1 MEEYRRESGI
11 PIIRTFIALPVAG
24 SPVDA
29 VGAMIRDMEEAGVS
43 AKWVEPQNMHL
54 TLKFLGD
61 LPRTRIQPLADA
73 VSRAVQGEPRFE
85 IALRGA
91 GAFPSPA
98 HPRVLWVGVSE
109 GADRLARLSRSIDE
123 STVASGFAPADKAF
137 RPHLTIGRA
146 RGESAGPRGADV
158 ISRYSD
164 AFWGTVAVDCIH
176 VVASTL
182 KPSGPVYTSLA
193 RIPLERPA

>member
-1 MEEYRRESGI
+1 MLVVEEYRRESGI

-98 HPRVLWVGVSE
+98 RLRVLWVGIRE
-109 GADRLARLSRSIDE
+109 GADRLVRLSRSIDE
-123 STVASGFAPADKAF
+123 STLSSGFGPADKAF
-137 RPHLTIGRA
+137 RPHLTIGSA
-146 RGESAGPRGADV
+146 RGESAGVRAADI

-164 AFWGTVAVDCIH
+164 AFWGTVAVDCVH
-176 VVASTL
+176 VVASVL

-193 RIPLERPA
+193 RIPLE

>member
-24 SPVDA
+24 SPVEA
-29 VGAMIRDMEEAGVS
+29 VSAMIGDMQEAGVS

-61 LPRTRIQPLADA
+61 LPRTRIQPLTDA
-73 VSRAVQGEPRFE
+73 VNRAVQGEPRFE

-98 HPRVLWVGVSE
+98 RPRVLWVGARRRRPSE
-109 GADRLARLSRSIDE
+109 ALRVHDE
-123 STVASGFAPADKAF
+123 STVASGFARRQGFPITSP
-137 RPHLTIGRA
+137 RRA
-146 RGESAGPRGADV
+146 RGSRRQRAAGI
-158 ISRYSD
+158 ISRIPMLFGERSQWTAYM
-164 AFWGTVAVDCIH
+164 W
-176 VVASTL
+176 L
-182 KPSGPVYTSLA
+182 PVC
-193 RIPLERPA
+193 